1 MEAGSQAS
9 RPLACRLGLRSGT
22 GETNEITQ
30 FGGWHL
36 LRVILNS
43 LSRAYVVC
51 GASWY
56 RRQWCFDDV
65 SNLDRVPG
73 TVPTSCE
80 EPTMAKGKRTFQ
92 PNNRRRSKVHGF
104 RLRMR
109 TRAGRGIV
117 AARRRKGRS
126 SLTA

>member
-1 MEAGSQAS
+1 M
-9 RPLACRLGLRSGT
+9 
-22 GETNEITQ
+22 
-30 FGGWHL
+30 
-36 LRVILNS
+36 NS
-43 LSRAYVVC
+43 LSRAHVVC
-51 GASWY
+51 DASWC

-73 TVPTSCE
+73 TVPTSRE

>member
-1 MEAGSQAS
+1 M
-9 RPLACRLGLRSGT
+9 
-22 GETNEITQ
+22 ITR
-30 FGGWHL
+30 FGDKPPV
-36 LRVILNS
+36 RVILNS
-43 LSRAYVVC
+43 LSRACGAC
-51 GASWY
+51 GASWC

-65 SNLDRVPG
+65 SNLDRVPA

-80 EPTMAKGKRTFQ
+80 EPTMAKGKRTYQ
-92 PNNRRRSKVHGF
+92 PNNRRRAKVHGF

-117 AARRRKGRS
+117 SARRRKGRS